1 MTPRFRNGFI
11 VARLALPYK
20 GRLHTA
26 VPGFF
31 AQSPREQPG
40 RICADT
46 APLCGNRREKGGC
59 LTNAVRQPRKYSAR
73 LLKRVGRWR
82 IIKV

>member
-20 GRLHTA
+20 VRLHTA

-46 APLCGNRREKGGC
+46 APLCGERREKG
-59 LTNAVRQPRKYSAR
+59 T
-73 LLKRVGRWR
+73 LLPDGQ
-82 IIKV
+82 